1 MTDQLNMT
9 KTIEELLNEETS
21 IIVEGIEAP
30 SKSSAQEVP
39 VENIIVTEEPTS
51 PDTSD
56 SQQVET
62 YSSNVVIELLKKSLN
77 IHWQQTTVLSA
88 QAVHLERWGYKKLAA
103 IIKADALEEHEHAM
117 INLSRLEFFDVDYQ
131 PLVVQ
136 PPSWTRHDMEAII
149 NYNLASV
156 REASSIEKQTITA
169 ARAVG
174 DELTA
179 NIMIPLLQGS
189 ENGIKLYEG
198 YIKLISQMGIDNF
211 LTLQV

>member
-1 MTDQLNMT
+1 
-9 KTIEELLNEETS
+9 
-21 IIVEGIEAP
+21 V
-30 SKSSAQEVP
+30 
-39 VENIIVTEEPTS
+39 
-51 PDTSD
+51 
-56 SQQVET
+56 
-62 YSSNVVIELLKKSLN
+62 
-77 IHWQQTTVLSA
+77 
-88 QAVHLERWGYKKLAA
+88 
-103 IIKADALEEHEHAM
+103 
-117 INLSRLEFFDVDYQ
+117 
-131 PLVVQ
+131 
-136 PPSWTRHDMEAII
+136 AII